1 MKELKHF
8 ILVGAPASG
17 KGTQGRFLADTFG
30 LHSLSTGSLLRRE
43 WNPAR
48 NWAGKP

>member
-43 WNPAR
+43 VESCT
-48 NWAGKP
+48 